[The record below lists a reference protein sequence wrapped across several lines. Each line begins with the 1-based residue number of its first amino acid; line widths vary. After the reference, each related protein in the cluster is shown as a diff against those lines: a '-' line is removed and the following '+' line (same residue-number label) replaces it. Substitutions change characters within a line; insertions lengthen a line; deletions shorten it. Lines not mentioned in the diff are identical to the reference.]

1 MRAVADQQPH
11 QLVPG
16 RMEFHL
22 VDAMA
27 FAVVMQAGGVQ
38 VGEARQVQ
46 RLRLAQLGTERGSAA
61 AASPRLP
68 PQGLLQAGSA
78 ANRLIFANGATVLR
92 TSWVSKGCI
101 LSPFKLLFFILL
113 NNTL

>member
-1 MRAVADQQPH
+1 
-11 QLVPG
+11 
-16 RMEFHL
+16 MEFHL

-27 FAVVMQAGGVQ
+27 CAVVI
-38 VGEARQVQ
+38 VQ
-46 RLRLAQLGTERGSAA
+46 RACRLASRARSSVSALPSSAPSACSEAA
-61 AASPRLP
+61 AARAFAL
-68 PQGLLQAGSA
+68 QGFLQG
-78 ANRLIFANGATVLR
+78 RIGGKQVDIANGATVLR